1 MSEQSIDPNLVE
13 NLSPSPVERGQG
25 GEVVNRVSNSSLVT
39 LDLEQFHDSNPRTLF
54 DIKDWLYQGIILKE
68 KEFREQIKSHDWTQ
82 YKNHNVAITC
92 SADAIIPTWA
102 FMLVAVSLQQH
113 VNKQIFGSL
122 TELETQLY
130 LVALDKIDWQ
140 KYKQAKVVIKGCSK
154 VEVPIAI
161 YVEAISR
168 LRPLAASIMFGEPC
182 STVPL
187 FKNRN

>member
-1 MSEQSIDPNLVE
+1 MREQSINSNLAG
-13 NLSPSPVERGQG
+13 NSSLSEKGLED
-25 GEVVNRVSNSSLVT
+25 EVVNRVSNSSLVT
-39 LDLEQFHDSNPRTLF
+39 LDLEQLHDSNPRTLL

-68 KEFREQIKSHDWTQ
+68 KQFREHIKSNNWAQ

-92 SADAIIPTWA
+92 STDAIIPTWA
-102 FMLVAVSLQQH
+102 FMLVAVSLQPY

-122 TELETQLY
+122 VELETQLY
-130 LVALDKIDWQ
+130 LIALDKIDWQ

-161 YVEAISR
+161 YVDAIAR
-168 LRPLAASIMFGEPC
+168 LRPLSASIMFGEPC

-187 FKNRN
+187 FKKRN

>member
-1 MSEQSIDPNLVE
+1 MSEQSINPNLAR
-13 NLSPSPVERGQG
+13 NSSPSLSDRGLE

-68 KEFREQIKSHDWTQ
+68 KEFREQIKSYDWSQ

-92 SADAIIPTWA
+92 STDAIIPTWA
-102 FMLVAVSLQQH
+102 FMLVAVSLQPYI
-113 VNKQIFGSL
+113 NKQIFGSL
-122 TELETQLY
+122 AELETQLY
-130 LVALDKIDWQ
+130 LNALGKIDWQ

-154 VEVPIAI
+154 VEVPTAI
-161 YVEAISR
+161 YVEAINR

-182 STVPL
+182 STIPL